1 MPEKAKE
8 KARVGVLI
16 SGRGSNM
23 AALLYASRLDPACPY
38 EIVVVGSNDPDA
50 AGLKLAAAEGITTF
64 AHSHKGMKR
73 AEFDAIITA
82 ELEKAGVTHIALAG
96 YMRLLSAEFVTHWQG
111 RCLNI
116 HPSLLPK
123 HKGLHTHEAVLAAGE
138 AETGCTIH
146 VVTPELDD
154 GPILGQ
160 ARIKVLAHDTPES
173 LATRVQYAEHQ
184 LYPRVLADFVSADS
198 RPEALLARV
207 CGLALGLPA
216 AQEKPSH
223 GSAGFFVEGGK
234 FFAYFTD
241 NHHGDGI
248 TALLLKVSGL
258 DEAAMLI
265 EQDPDRFFRP
275 KYYGPSGWVGIV
287 LTGGPDWAM
296 IEAMMAAAWRLC
308 APKRLAGLPI

>member
-1 MPEKAKE
+1 MPE

-23 AALLYASRLDPACPY
+23 AALLYASRLFDCPY
-38 EIVVVGSNDPDA
+38 EIVLVASNDPGA
-50 AGLKLAAAEGITTF
+50 AGLQLAAAEGIATF
-64 AHSHKGMKR
+64 AHSHVGLKR

-82 ELEKAGVTHIALAG
+82 QLERAGVTHIALAG
-96 YMRLLSAEFVTHWQG
+96 YMRLLSPQFVTHWQG

-146 VVTPELDD
+146 IVTPELDD
-154 GPILGQ
+154 GPTLAQ
-160 ARIKVLAHDTPES
+160 ARIKVLPGDTPET
-173 LATRVQYAEHQ
+173 LAVRVQYAEHQ
-184 LYPRVLADFVSADS
+184 LYPRVLADFVSAAS

-207 CGLALGLPA
+207 RGLALNLPA
-216 AQEKPSH
+216 AAEKLSH
-223 GSAGFFVEGGK
+223 GSPGFFVKGGK
-234 FFAYFTD
+234 FFAYFSE

-275 KYYGPSGWVGIV
+275 KYFGPAGWVGVV
-287 LTGGPDWAM
+287 LTDGPDWAM
-296 IEAMMAAAWRLC
+296 IEAMLSAAWRLC
-308 APKRLAGLPI
+308 APKRLAMLPI

>member
-1 MPEKAKE
+1 MPE

-23 AALLYASRLDPACPY
+23 AALLYASRIDPACPY
-38 EIVVVGSNDPDA
+38 EIVVVGSNDPEA
-50 AGLKLAAAEGITTF
+50 AGLKLAAAEGIPTF
-64 AHSHKGMKR
+64 AHSHKGLQR
-73 AEFDAIITA
+73 AEFDAIMTA

-96 YMRLLSAEFVTHWQG
+96 YMRLLSAEFVAHWQG

-123 HKGLHTHEAVLAAGE
+123 HKGLHTHQAVLAAGE

-146 VVTPELDD
+146 IVTPELDD

-160 ARIKVLAHDTPES
+160 ARIKVLPGDTPDT
-173 LATRVQYAEHQ
+173 LATRVQFAEHQ
-184 LYPRVLADFVSADS
+184 LYPRVLADFVTADS
-198 RPEALLARV
+198 RPDALLARV
-207 CGLALGLPA
+207 RGLALNLPA
-216 AQEKPSH
+216 AQEKLSH
-223 GSAGFFVEGGK
+223 GSNGFFIEGGK

-248 TALLLKVSGL
+248 TALMLKVSGL
-258 DEAAMLI
+258 DEQAMLI

-275 KYYGPSGWVGIV
+275 KYLGPSGWIGIV
-287 LTGGPDWAM
+287 LTDGPDWAM
-296 IEAMMAAAWRLC
+296 IETMLSAAWRLC
-308 APKRLAGLPI
+308 APKRLAILPF

>member
-1 MPEKAKE
+1 MPE

-23 AALLYASRLDPACPY
+23 AALLYASRLGDCPY
-38 EIVVVGSNDPDA
+38 EIVLVAANDPQA
-50 AGLKLAAAEGITTF
+50 PGLKLAAGEGIATF
-64 AHSHKGMKR
+64 GLSHLGMKR
-73 AEFDAIITA
+73 AAFDAIITA
-82 ELEKAGVTHIALAG
+82 ELERAGVTHVALAG
-96 YMRLLSAEFVTHWQG
+96 YMRLLSPDFVAHWQG

-123 HKGLHTHEAVLAAGE
+123 HKGLHTHAAVLNAGE
-138 AETGCTIH
+138 TETGCTIH
-146 VVTPELDD
+146 IVTPELDD

-160 ARIKVLAHDTPES
+160 ARIAVLPGDTPET

-184 LYPRVLADFVSADS
+184 LYPRVLADFVTANT
-198 RPEALLARV
+198 RPEALLERV
-207 CGLALGLPA
+207 RSLALNLPA
-216 AQEKPSH
+216 AAEKLSH
-223 GSAGFFVEGGK
+223 GSPGFYVEGGK

-265 EQDPDRFFRP
+265 EQDDSRYFRP
-275 KYYGPSGWVGIV
+275 KYFGPAGWIGIK
-287 LTGGPDWAM
+287 LTDGPDWTA

-308 APKRLAGLPI
+308 APKRLAMLPI

>member
-1 MPEKAKE
+1 MPE

-23 AALLYASRLDPACPY
+23 AALLYASRLYDCPY
-38 EIVVVGSNDPDA
+38 EIVLVASNDPTAPGLALA
-50 AGLKLAAAEGITTF
+50 AGEGVPTF

-82 ELEKAGVTHIALAG
+82 ELERAGVTHIALAG
-96 YMRLLSAEFVTHWQG
+96 YMRLLSPEFVGHWQG
-111 RCLNI
+111 RCINI

-123 HKGLHTHEAVLAAGE
+123 HKGLDTHAAVLAAGE

-160 ARIKVLAHDTPES
+160 ARVAVLPGDTPDS
-173 LATRVQYAEHQ
+173 LAARVHIAEHQ
-184 LYPRVLADFVSADS
+184 LYPRILADWVSQDE
-198 RPEALLARV
+198 RPQALLERV
-207 CGLALGLPA
+207 RGLALALPA
-216 AQEKPSH
+216 VAEKLSH
-223 GSAGFFVEGGK
+223 GAPGFFVEGGK

-258 DEAAMLI
+258 DEQAMLI
-265 EQDPDRFFRP
+265 EQDPARFFRP
-275 KYYGPSGWVGIV
+275 KYYGPAGWVGVV
-287 LTGGPDWAM
+287 LTDGPDWAM
-296 IEAMMAAAWRLC
+296 IETMLAAAWRLC
-308 APKRLAGLPI
+308 APRRLAGMPF